1 MGETQGKIRHLSL
14 TLTRVAGVALA
25 VFHILAAI
33 GAAPALVIIAALLGT
48 ALIVLVFTPDF
59 GVWQIETNAMTTTG
73 SPAIPAP
80 RTHRETEPKGFE
92 PILASPPP
100 RTVPAI

>member
-1 MGETQGKIRHLSL
+1 M
-14 TLTRVAGVALA
+14 ALA
-25 VFHILAAI
+25 IFFILIAI
-33 GAAPALVIIAALLGT
+33 GAAPALFIIAALLGT
-48 ALIVLVFTPDF
+48 ALLILVFTPGF

-80 RTHRETEPKGFE
+80 RAPQETEPKAFE

-100 RTVPAI
+100 RPIPAI